1 MKFFDDGRGK
11 ENKTWFCET
20 IVLKDHDFS
29 HNDANDDADDD
40 ANNDDTIDDDD
51 DAYDAHNDDGVV
63 RSDAIAAAD
72 ILFCHK
78 DTVFHSPLASH
89 VSDSM
94 NTDQMSNLVSQDVK

>member
-29 HNDANDDADDD
+29 HNDANDDA
-40 ANNDDTIDDDD
+40 
-51 DAYDAHNDDGVV
+51 YDAHNDDGDVHN
-63 RSDAIAAAD
+63 DAIATAD

>member
-40 ANNDDTIDDDD
+40 DDD
-51 DAYDAHNDDGVV
+51 VV
-63 RSDAIAAAD
+63 RSDAITTAD

-94 NTDQMSNLVSQDVK
+94 NTDQT